1 MVDRGRPTEETVMQT
16 GSGRA
21 SVTAELGGPAA
32 IRRMAL
38 LATLVACALTFA
50 LGAARASAAG
60 EFEPGFKFFNLT
72 TTNAQAGGHPD
83 VTIDFQTNGAA
94 LFGSSG
100 CELNDCPTPRVIRI
114 HWPAGFIGNPHVAP
128 KCSLSEFNEARC
140 SADAQVGTFA
150 LRFEGIGLFTAI
162 YNMQTRPD
170 QAGLLGFQAPFF
182 GFPIFLELSA
192 RTDGDYGLDVDTSPM
207 TRLGSPEFKTILWGV
222 PASPEHTPYR
232 FETPMSGVGACY
244 EGIFPPEIKGCPPGI
259 LSFVSSTYAPPTFPE
274 RPFLQN
280 PTVCAG
286 ELTVKADV
294 EYYGGLEGHTTTSL
308 PGMNS
313 CQQASFAPSLIAKPT
328 TSRTDTPSGLD
339 TDIHI
344 PQTQS
349 PITPSPSETKGTT
362 IKLPPGFTIN
372 SGAADG
378 KMACPESL
386 SAVGTL
392 LGAACP
398 EYSKVAT
405 LTLDV
410 AALPGPIPG
419 ALYMMEPLPGDPY
432 RFLLAADGFA
442 THIKL
447 LGSARPDPSTGQL
460 SIEFRELPQAPL
472 QDFSIHVFGSER
484 GLFAT
489 PVKCGAATVEGEFVP
504 WNDQLLPRHTTS
516 FMTFDGGPD
525 GSACPGARRPFAPK
539 IAVGNKS
546 NTAGAHSPFSLT
558 LTRDDGEQNLTGLQ
572 TTLPPGFSATLKGVP
587 YCPEADIALA
597 MSSSH
602 SGLAERTASAC
613 PAASQVGTAWSG
625 AGAGNHPLWVGGRAY
640 LAGPYKGAPI
650 SLVVVVPAVSGPY
663 DLGNVVVRAAL
674 HVDPATA
681 QVTATSD
688 PLPQILEGVPLR
700 IRSIRVDLDRQ
711 DFTLNPTNCDPFSV
725 GAVVGGDEGASA
737 SPSAHYQVAN
747 CADLAYGPKL
757 SLELSGGTK
766 RRGHPAVRAVLKTRP
781 GEANSRRISVA
792 LPPTELLDN
801 SHIGTVCTRPDFAR
815 NSCPPASQLGT
826 AKAVTPLL
834 DAPLTGKVY
843 LRSSNHALPDMVVDL
858 EGQFDIE
865 LAGRIDTAK
874 GGALRTT
881 FAAIPDVPVSSFVL
895 NLAGGGKG
903 LVQNSKSLCGAHSKA
918 MVKMTGQNGATLKQA
933 TKLQTACHNKSKRR
947 HARQGPGGVR

>member
-1 MVDRGRPTEETVMQT
+1 VANSTTAAKATGPRGAAAMVDRRGPTTVRRIML
-16 GSGRA
+16 
-21 SVTAELGGPAA
+21 LG
-32 IRRMAL
+32 AL
-38 LATLVACALTFA
+38 LACGMAVLLAA
-50 LGAARASAAG
+50 AARASAAE
-60 EFEPGFKFFNLT
+60 EFEPGFKFFHVT
-72 TTNAQAGGHPD
+72 ATNAQAGGHPD
-83 VTIDFQTNGAA
+83 VTIDFQTKGAA

-100 CELNDCPTPRVIRI
+100 CELNDCPTPRVIRV

-150 LRFEGIGLFTAI
+150 LRFEGIGLFTAV

-182 GFPIFLELSA
+182 GFPIFFELSA

-207 TRLGSPEFKTILWGV
+207 TRLGSPEFRTILWGV

-280 PTVCAG
+280 PTVCSG
-286 ELTVKADV
+286 DLTVKASV

-308 PGMNS
+308 PGMTS

-349 PITPSPSETKGTT
+349 PITPSPSETKGTV

-378 KMACPESL
+378 KMACPDSL

-392 LGAACP
+392 LGADCP
-398 EYSKVAT
+398 EYSKIAT

-410 AALPGPIPG
+410 AALPGALPG
-419 ALYMMEPLPGDPY
+419 ALYMMKPLPGNPY

-447 LGSARPDPSTGQL
+447 LGSARPDPKTGQL
-460 SIEFRELPQAPL
+460 SIAFDELPQAPL

-489 PVKCGAATVEGEFVP
+489 PGKCGTATVEGEFVP
-504 WNDQLLPRHTTS
+504 WNDQLLSRHTTS
-516 FMTFDGGPD
+516 FMTFDGGPN
-525 GSACPGARRPFAPK
+525 GSACPGAQRPFAPK
-539 IAVGNKS
+539 LDVGSQS
-546 NTAGAHSPFSLT
+546 NTAGAHSPLSLT
-558 LTRDDGEQNLTGLQ
+558 LLRDDGEQNLTGLGVAV
-572 TTLPPGFSATLKGVP
+572 PPGLLATLKGIP
-587 YCPEADIALA
+587 YCPESDIALA
-597 MSSSH
+597 MSSDH
-602 SGLAERTASAC
+602 SGLAERASPSC
-613 PAASQVGTAWSG
+613 PAASQIGTAWSG
-625 AGAGNHPLWVGGRAY
+625 AGAGNHPLYVGGKVY
-640 LAGPYKGAPI
+640 LAGPYKGAPLSFVI
-650 SLVVVVPAVSGPY
+650 VVPSVSGPY
-663 DLGNVVVRAAL
+663 DLGNAVVRAAL
-674 HVDPATA
+674 RVDPTTA
-681 QVTATSD
+681 QVTAVSD
-688 PLPQILEGVPLR
+688 PLPQILEGIPLR
-700 IRSIRVDLDRQ
+700 VRSIRLDLNRP

-725 GAVVGGDEGASA
+725 DTAVSGDEGASA

-747 CADLAYGPKL
+747 CADLEYGPKL
-757 SLELSGGTK
+757 SLEFKGGTQ
-766 RRGHPAVRAVLKTRP
+766 RRGHPAIRAVLKTRP

-801 SHIGTVCTRPDFAR
+801 GHIGTVCTRPEFAKG
-815 NSCPPASQLGT
+815 SCPQGSLLGS

-865 LAGRIDTAK
+865 LVGRIDTAK

-881 FAAIPDVPVSSFVL
+881 FGAIPDAPVSSFVL
-895 NLAGGGKG
+895 NLAGGKKG
-903 LVQNSKSLCGAHSKA
+903 LVQNGKPLCGAHRKA
-918 MVKMTGQNGATLKQA
+918 IVKMTGQNGATLKKA
-933 TKLQTACHNKSKRR
+933 TELQTACGNRLNAR
-947 HARQGPGGVR
+947 HGRGGVR